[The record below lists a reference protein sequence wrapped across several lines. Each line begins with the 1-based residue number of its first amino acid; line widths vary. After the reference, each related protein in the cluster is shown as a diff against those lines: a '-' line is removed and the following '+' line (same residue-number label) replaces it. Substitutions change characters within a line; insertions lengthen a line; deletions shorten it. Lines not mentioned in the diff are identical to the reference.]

1 MPVTHTQTE
10 NTVSST
16 VLGLESIKPCGNVG
30 YKEILLVIGADHD
43 APNHPGA
50 VHYR

>member
-1 MPVTHTQTE
+1 MPVTHTDTQTE

-30 YKEILLVIGADHD
+30 YKEILLQITLELYIIDD
-43 APNHPGA
+43 FDL
-50 VHYR
+50 